1 MKTNL
6 KLKKANSYRLN
17 QEKLRN
23 KALIK
28 GVNLLAPE
36 TIFLSSDTVFGNN
49 ITLEPYVVIGPKV
62 KIGNNTI
69 IKSFSYIEGAKIENN
84 VTIGPYSRIRTGTIL
99 KKGSRIGNFV
109 ETKKVKININSKVN
123 HLSYIGDAEIGKNS
137 NIGAGTITC
146 NYDGVNKNKTKISD
160 NVFIGSNSSLIA
172 PINIEKNSI
181 IGAGSVITKKVKKGT
196 LAISRSAQLEIKNYK
211 RKKKK

>member
-17 QEKLRN
+17 QENLRN

-36 TIFLSSDTVFGNN
+36 TIFLSSDTVFGKN

-84 VTIGPYSRIRTGTIL
+84 VTIGPYSRIRTGTI
-99 KKGSRIGNFV
+99 
-109 ETKKVKININSKVN
+109 
-123 HLSYIGDAEIGKNS
+123 
-137 NIGAGTITC
+137 
-146 NYDGVNKNKTKISD
+146 
-160 NVFIGSNSSLIA
+160 
-172 PINIEKNSI
+172 
-181 IGAGSVITKKVKKGT
+181 
-196 LAISRSAQLEIKNYK
+196 
-211 RKKKK
+211 